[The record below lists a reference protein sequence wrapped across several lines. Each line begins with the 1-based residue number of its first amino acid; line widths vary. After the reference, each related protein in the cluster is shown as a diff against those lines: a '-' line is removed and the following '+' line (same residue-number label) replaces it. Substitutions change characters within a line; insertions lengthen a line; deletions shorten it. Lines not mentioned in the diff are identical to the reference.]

1 MGTLINLDQTTDLV
15 KMEMV
20 GEGDRGS
27 LKEDNE
33 MMELED
39 EVEEGLRLDTLPA
52 EILLTI
58 LDHLDVKFITETLS
72 KVCVKFRDF
81 AKNDATW
88 RIRIARRWPGQYPAV
103 PLTANQITKDEAEY
117 LTNQKQESGD
127 SANRK
132 TSVFSWT
139 EACIAREDE
148 SQLWGAQ
155 KSSGA
160 LGMRAT
166 VCSNAHYSSV
176 DCVKVIRDGKLV
188 VSGSRDR
195 GINIWNVESVR
206 KGQSRPCYKLPD
218 AHKGWVWSFSADDST
233 ASLVSGS
240 WDNTVKFWDVSSQ
253 GLRETRKAVN
263 LKVAVLSTDM
273 LENTAVAGTFD
284 KKVVIMDTR
293 EEVKKMTYYRSHS
306 MPVLG
311 LRVTDRHI
319 FSLSEDRTL
328 VIYDRAAGK
337 RLKRLHIPG
346 GSFPLSLSL
355 SWNSLYVGDKSGAL
369 HLIDTSHDR
378 FEIVQSYTTGHRSKL
393 TSVAAGLGSVLTA
406 SSEGDI
412 RIHHPDRG
420 LGLMGTV
427 TNPDC
432 GELAQIS
439 YSSTPGQQTLAAGF
453 SNNTVKIWTRAD

>member
-1 MGTLINLDQTTDLV
+1 M
-15 KMEMV
+15 
-20 GEGDRGS
+20 
-27 LKEDNE
+27 
-33 MMELED
+33 
-39 EVEEGLRLDTLPA
+39 
-52 EILLTI
+52 
-58 LDHLDVKFITETLS
+58 
-72 KVCVKFRDF
+72 
-81 AKNDATW
+81 
-88 RIRIARRWPGQYPAV
+88 
-103 PLTANQITKDEAEY
+103 
-117 LTNQKQESGD
+117 
-127 SANRK
+127 RK
-132 TSVFSWT
+132 TVFSWT
-139 EACIAREDE
+139 EACIAREEE

-155 KSSGA
+155 DTSGA

-176 DCVKVIRDGKLV
+176 DCVKIIRDGKLV

-273 LENTAVAGTFD
+273 LEHTAVAGTFD

-369 HLIDTSHDR
+369 HLIDTSYDR
-378 FEIVQSYTTGHRSKL
+378 FEIVQSYSTGHRSKL

-420 LGLMGTV
+420 LGLMGIV

-453 SNNTVKIWTRAD
+453 SNNTVKIWTRED